1 MFLNFS
7 LQLLKRNNNGK
18 KYVQINHHTSN
29 DKIFALLDNV
39 QRDDEEDIEEL
50 MNDSD
55 IEFFANDEGIFPDS
69 GNADIL
75 TPEASIHIVKDNEK
89 EQWKNLKSKL
99 EEVQFQWRC
108 NISPNIREDWNLVGE
123 VCHQSKESASP
134 LEVYEKVVNLDV
146 LIEFLVTQ
154 SNLYSQQNGRHFI
167 TNTREMKS
175 FLGTIYVMSV
185 NQLVNIY
192 VVGLSPFYW
201 QQWYSKLFQKGEI
214 PGKLAGSSFCR

>member
-1 MFLNFS
+1 M
-7 LQLLKRNNNGK
+7 
-18 KYVQINHHTSN
+18 
-29 DKIFALLDNV
+29 
-39 QRDDEEDIEEL
+39 
-50 MNDSD
+50 
-55 IEFFANDEGIFPDS
+55 
-69 GNADIL
+69 
-75 TPEASIHIVKDNEK
+75 
-89 EQWKNLKSKL
+89 KSKL

>member
-55 IEFFANDEGIFPDS
+55 IEFFANDEGIENIFPDS

-89 EQWKNLKSKL
+89 EQGKNSKRKL
-99 EEVQFQWRC
+99 EEVQFQWRR
-108 NISPNIREDWNLVGE
+108 NIAPNIREECNLGGE
-123 VCHQSKESASP
+123 VCHQLKENALP
-134 LEVYEKVVNLDV
+134 LEVYEKAVNLDV
-146 LIEFLVTQ
+146 LIELLATQ

-167 TNTREMKS
+167 TDPKEMKA
-175 FLGTIYVMSV
+175 LIGTNYVMAV
-185 NQLVNIY
+185 NQLPNISMY
-192 VVGLSPFYW
+192 
-201 QQWYSKLFQKGEI
+201 
-214 PGKLAGSSFCR
+214 